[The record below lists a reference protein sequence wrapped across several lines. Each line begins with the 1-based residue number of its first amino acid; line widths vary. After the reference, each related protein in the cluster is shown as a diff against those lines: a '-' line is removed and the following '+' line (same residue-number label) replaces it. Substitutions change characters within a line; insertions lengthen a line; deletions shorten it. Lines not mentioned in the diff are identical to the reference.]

1 MPPVCIMLTMA
12 TSSVLE
18 ATNSVPEDRVA
29 AVRRFGRYY
38 TNVLG
43 LLREGLL
50 ETDLSLTEARVI
62 FELAGSGKSDATGL
76 RRQLEVDPGYLSRVL
91 GRLEKAGL
99 ISRQRSA
106 QDGRR
111 QIIEVTSQGRA
122 TFEIL
127 NERSNRQVRNLLA
140 PLTEAAQ
147 RRLTGAMAAIEDVL
161 DSDPAGGQK
170 AAAYLLRSPGPGDL
184 GWMVK
189 AHGELYAQEYG
200 WDTTF
205 EALVARIV
213 ADYADS
219 HDPRREAAWIAEV
232 DGQPMGCV
240 LCVRKDDDTAQLRIL
255 LVDPAARG
263 LGIGARL
270 VQECLTFARRAGY
283 QRIVLWTND
292 VLTAARRI
300 YQAAGFRLTGEEPH
314 HSFGHDLVSQTW
326 QLDL

>member
-1 MPPVCIMLTMA
+1 MA

-18 ATNSVPEDRVA
+18 ATSQAPDDRVA
-29 AVRRFGRYY
+29 AVRRFSRYY

-43 LLREGLL
+43 LLQEGLL
-50 ETDLSLTEARVI
+50 DTEFSLTEARVI
-62 FELAGSGKSDATGL
+62 FELAAAGQADAASL
-76 RRQLEVDPGYLSRVL
+76 KRRLDIDPGYLSRL
-91 GRLEKAGL
+91 LARLDKAGL
-99 ISRQRSA
+99 IWRQRSPE
-106 QDGRR
+106 DGRR
-111 QIIEVTSQGRA
+111 QVIELTADGRKAAA
-122 TFEIL
+122 TL
-127 NERSNRQVRNLLA
+127 GERSDRQVREILA
-140 PLTEAAQ
+140 ALPESAQ
-147 RRLTGAMAAIEDVL
+147 RRLTGAMAAIEDIL
-161 DSDPAGGQK
+161 GAGRPAGRGQP
-170 AAAYLLRSPGPGDL
+170 AAYLLRSPGPGDL

-200 WDTTF
+200 WDATF

-213 ADYADS
+213 ADYTDN

-232 DGQPMGCV
+232 DGQPTGCV

-270 VQECLTFARRAGY
+270 VGECLAFARRAGY
-283 QRIVLWTND
+283 KRIVLWTND

-326 QLDL
+326 QLDF